1 MVLNWLDKLGDWN
14 PQLLRELKG
23 RLKTRNLLIAG
34 TLSLLGQLLLF
45 LYFYNQLP
53 VDATSDVH
61 HPYCT
66 GNNEGRY
73 GMNECLR
80 DVAGNIIINWQ
91 HFWIE
96 PFACLSLIGIFALLV
111 IGSYMLIA
119 DLTQEERRG
128 TLNFVRLSPQS
139 TQQILVGKLLGV
151 PILLYLVAVLAIPL
165 HLWAGLSAQIPLGL
179 ILGFYVVLI
188 ASCIF
193 FYSAAL
199 LYGLIASWL
208 GGFQA
213 FLGSGAVFI
222 FLCLLNTS
230 QANSPANWLQLFL
243 PQTAIQF
250 LEEIPPTGIWIHLL
264 GPSRAGL
271 ENLQW
276 FYLPLSASTIAT
288 ASFVLLNYSLWTYW
302 IWQALKRCFRNPN
315 TTWLSKRQSYLL
327 VACFEVT
334 VLGFVLQ
341 KPSGGPD
348 LGYWLSS
355 NLSGLL
361 GLNLLLFLCLIAAL
375 SPDRQTLQDWA
386 RYRRERTTAL
396 KSLGNCYLIQDLIW
410 SEKSPAL
417 VAIAINLLI
426 ASTILLPWILLWSQ
440 DVIGALFRL
449 ILSVNLILIYAA
461 IAQLM
466 LTMRQRRAL
475 WATAAVGGA
484 ILLPPILLAVSV
496 GAGSISGLWL
506 FSVFPLVKP
515 DGIST
520 ITAFLG
526 LIGQW
531 SILGLLSSQ
540 LSRQL
545 RQVGESSS
553 KALFS
558 LPD

>member
-1 MVLNWLDKLGDWN
+1 MVLDWLDKLGDWN

-53 VDATSDVH
+53 VNATGSAR

-66 GNNEGRY
+66 ENNEGQY
-73 GMNECLR
+73 GMECLR
-80 DVAGNIIINWQ
+80 DAAGNIIINWR

-96 PFACLSLIGIFALLV
+96 PFACLSLIGTFALLV
-111 IGSYMLIA
+111 IGTYMLIA

-128 TLNFVRLSPQS
+128 TLNFVRLSPQP
-139 TQQILVGKLLGV
+139 TQQVLVGKLLGV

-179 ILGFYVVLI
+179 TLSFYVVLI
-188 ASCIF
+188 AGCIF

-199 LYGLIASWL
+199 LYSLIASWL

-222 FLCLLNTS
+222 FLCLSTS
-230 QANSPANWLQLFL
+230 RTNSPTNWLQLFP
-243 PQTAIQF
+243 PQAAIQF
-250 LEEIPPTGIWIHLL
+250 LEKTPPTGSWIHLL

-271 ENLQW
+271 ESLQW
-276 FYLPLSASTIAT
+276 FYLPLGASTIAIVG
-288 ASFVLLNYSLWTYW
+288 FVLLNYGLWTYW
-302 IWQALKRCFRNPN
+302 IWQALKRCFHNPN

-348 LGYWLSS
+348 LEYWLSS

-375 SPDRQTLQDWA
+375 SPDRQTLQGWA
-386 RYRRERTTAL
+386 RYRRERTTAP
-396 KSLGNCYLIQDLIW
+396 KIFGNRYLIQDLIW

-466 LTMRQRRAL
+466 LFIRNQRRAL

-484 ILLPPILLAVSV
+484 ILLPPILLAGGV
-496 GAGSISGLWL
+496 GSGSISGLWL
-506 FSVFPLVKP
+506 FSVFPLAKP
-515 DGIST
+515 DSVST
-520 ITAFLG
+520 ITTFLG

-540 LSRQL
+540 LSRRL
-545 RQVGESSS
+545 RQAGESSS